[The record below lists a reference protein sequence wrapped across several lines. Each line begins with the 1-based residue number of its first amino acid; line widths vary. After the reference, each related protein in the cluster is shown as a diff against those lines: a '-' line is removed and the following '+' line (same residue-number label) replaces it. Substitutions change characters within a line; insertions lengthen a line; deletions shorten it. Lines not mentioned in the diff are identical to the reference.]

1 MATTNGLPDGA
12 GEIEAALPV
21 SFALV
26 AGIGGSLNVA
36 GVLPADQMLIAGIAG
51 ESAPAPQLAVTFRVA
66 GTPFT
71 GLGATTVNVPWSGNT
86 GDLVLLAVT
95 VRGAGT
101 TDTPAGWSVVSSF
114 TTSFYRTDIFKRIK
128 QAGDTG
134 DIVVT
139 TNATG
144 SQTTIGQTF
153 AFANGATTAVGTTY
167 LATASAV
174 EIGPIPGIAIDAG
187 ACVVV
192 IGGRS
197 NDWTGIDSLSGDG
210 LTWQQIGNAST
221 TAGGDAGQV
230 ADCATND
237 TAGTVTV
244 AAKTWTTS
252 ELGGPRGGV
261 MIVVMS

>member
-1 MATTNGLPDGA
+1 MVDA
-12 GEIEAALPV
+12 
-21 SFALV
+21 
-26 AGIGGSLNVA
+26 
-36 GVLPADQMLIAGIAG
+36 VLPASFSLLAGLGGALALSGSLPTNQTITVLTG
-51 ESAPAPQLAVTFRVA
+51 ESEAPPTPTAVTFRAA

-114 TTSFYRTDIFKRIK
+114 TTSFYRTDIFSRIK

-134 DIVVT
+134 DVVVT

-167 LATASAV
+167 LATASAF
-174 EIGPIPGIAIDAG
+174 EIGPIPGMAIDAG

-197 NDWTGIDSLSGDG
+197 NNWTGIDSLSGDG

-244 AAKTWTTS
+244 AAKTWTTN
-252 ELGGPRGGV
+252 ELGGARGGV
-261 MIVVMS
+261 MIEVTP